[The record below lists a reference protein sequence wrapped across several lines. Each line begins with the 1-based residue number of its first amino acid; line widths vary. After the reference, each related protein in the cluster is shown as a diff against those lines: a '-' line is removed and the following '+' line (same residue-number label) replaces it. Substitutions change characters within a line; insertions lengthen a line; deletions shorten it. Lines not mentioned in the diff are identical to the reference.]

1 MHNVAIVDIAE
12 RCGDLGA
19 KLGHLSRIE
28 RPVRNPLD
36 ERRPIDQLHDQ
47 IGTRPRSVR
56 RVHSRIEDGDE
67 VDVPQRS
74 ENSDLS
80 LGPTLYLPTGWENLD
95 SNAPVQQLILCT
107 ENVRHAAATQQ
118 RSHSIATGDE
128 PASAR
133 PIFGRTLSS
142 AGYSTRSLLLVS
154 RLQA

>member
-47 IGTRPRSVR
+47 IWKRPRSVR
-56 RVHSRIEDGDE
+56 RVNSGIEDGDE
-67 VDVPQRS
+67 VGVPQRS
-74 ENSDLS
+74 ENSHLS
-80 LGPTLYLPTGWENLD
+80 IGPTLHLLTGWENFD
-95 SNAPVQQLILCT
+95 SNAPAQQFVLCT
-107 ENVRHAAATQQ
+107 ENVRHTATTEQ
-118 RSHSIATGDE
+118 RSYSIATADE

-133 PIFGRTLSS
+133 PIIDRTLGSV
-142 AGYSTRSLLLVS
+142 GYLTRSLLIVS
-154 RLQA
+154 GWQA